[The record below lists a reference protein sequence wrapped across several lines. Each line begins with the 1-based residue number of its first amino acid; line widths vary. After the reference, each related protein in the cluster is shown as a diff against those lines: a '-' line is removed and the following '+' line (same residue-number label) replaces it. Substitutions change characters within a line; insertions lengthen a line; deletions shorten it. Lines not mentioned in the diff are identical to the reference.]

1 MVAVAGDARP
11 FVAAVF
17 QSHQTALL
25 VFVRFVLWWVCVKG
39 SPAAGN
45 HFRKVARGVGRFV
58 TWPWGLLMVQT
69 KPTIVDLDM
78 DKLEEIL
85 RRLDAKE
92 LDADDYETIK
102 AVIGAYVCLFHAVGD
117 KDTTIRRLRQMLFG
131 AKTEKTSAV
140 IGGLKDVES
149 VPVPAEATDVPESSP
164 ATEAEVRA
172 KVDAEVPAEI
182 QAANDS
188 PGSGEGKGHG
198 HNGAN
203 AFTGAEKIEV
213 HHESLQPGDPCPKC
227 EQGTLYDTRRPGVLV
242 RLIGQSPVKAVV
254 YYLQKLRCNPCGAI
268 FTAKPPEGVAPE
280 EKYDPTVGSMI
291 ALLKYGYGM
300 PFHRQETLQG
310 NLGIP
315 LSDSTQWDI
324 VNGQAEHVEPV
335 WEELV
340 WQAAQGDVVHNDDT
354 GVKILELMG
363 ERARQAALED
373 SDAGTAAK
381 PWSTAENSAEDSAN
395 EPGPDRTGM
404 FTTGIVATGDG
415 HKIALFLSGRQH
427 AGENLKDVLRR
438 RVAELP
444 PPIQMCDALSRNLPG
459 ELKTILGN
467 CLAHGR
473 RQFVDEADRFPE
485 ECRHVLEMLAV
496 VYHNDAIARQR
507 NLSPQERLLF
517 HQAESGPTLKELR
530 GWLVRQLDERRV
542 EPNSGLGKAMAY
554 LLRHWEKLTL
564 FLRVPGAPLD
574 NNLCERALK
583 KAIRHRRNSLFYKTR
598 HGAHV
603 GDMFM
608 SLIAT
613 CELCAANPFD
623 YLTEL
628 DRHTNSAASNPAA
641 WMPWNYR
648 EMLAGLASPP
658 GTAN

>member
-1 MVAVAGDARP
+1 MIQA
-11 FVAAVF
+11 
-17 QSHQTALL
+17 
-25 VFVRFVLWWVCVKG
+25 
-39 SPAAGN
+39 
-45 HFRKVARGVGRFV
+45 
-58 TWPWGLLMVQT
+58 
-69 KPTIVDLDM
+69 KPTIIELDM

-85 RRLDAKE
+85 RRLEAKE

-102 AVIGAYVCLFHAVGD
+102 AVIGSYVYLFQALGD
-117 KDTTIRRLRQMLFG
+117 KETTIRRLRQMLFG

-140 IGGLKDVES
+140 IGGLKDAES
-149 VPVPAEATDVPESSP
+149 VPVAAEAKDAPESSA

-172 KVDAEVPAEI
+172 KVDAEAPAET

-188 PGSGEGKGHG
+188 PESGEGKGHG
-198 HNGAN
+198 HNGAD

-213 HHESLQPGDPCPKC
+213 RHESLQAGDPCPKC

-242 RLIGQSPVKAVV
+242 RLVGQAPVKALV

-268 FTAKPPEGVAPE
+268 FTAKPPEGVDPE

-324 VNGQAEHVEPV
+324 VNGHAERVEPI
-335 WEELV
+335 WEELAR
-340 WQAAQGDVVHNDDT
+340 QAAQGDVIHNDDT

-363 ERARQAALED
+363 ERAWQVALED
-373 SDAGTAAK
+373 SADDTV
-381 PWSTAENSAEDSAN
+381 EDSAKD
-395 EPGPDRTGM
+395 PGADRTGM
-404 FTTGIVATGDG
+404 FTTGIVATRDG

-438 RVAELP
+438 RAAELP
-444 PPIQMCDALSRNLPG
+444 PPIQMCDALTRNLPG
-459 ELKTILGN
+459 ELKTILAN

-473 RQFVDEADRFPE
+473 RQFVDVAERFPE
-485 ECRHVLEMLAV
+485 ECQHVLESLSV
-496 VYHNDAIARQR
+496 VYHNDTITRER
-507 NLSPQERLLF
+507 NLSPEERLLF
-517 HQAESGPTLKELR
+517 HQAESGPTMEELHV
-530 GWLVRQLDERRV
+530 WLGRQFDERRV
-542 EPNSGLGKAMAY
+542 EPNSALGKAISY

-564 FLRVPGAPLD
+564 FLRVAGAPLD
-574 NNLCERALK
+574 NNVCERALK
-583 KAIRHRRNSLFYKTR
+583 KAIRHRRNSLFYKTP

-603 GDMFM
+603 GDIFM

-628 DRHTNSAASNPAA
+628 DRYAARVASNPAA

-648 EMLAGLASPP
+648 GTLADLASLPD
-658 GTAN
+658 AAS